1 MEIGLSQWSFHRS
14 ILGGSR
20 EDYDRYLQEL
30 HSDNPDR
37 ILRGDMDSISFL
49 NTANGLGV
57 TTVDLVN
64 ILFFSR
70 ATDLAWLKEYRG
82 RADELG
88 IKFGCLMCD
97 ELGNLGASLTS
108 ERNASLKKHFMWLQ
122 AASELGCSMLRVNAY
137 GDGTYLNQLKQCAQ
151 TISALADC
159 AKGYGIKIV
168 IENHG
173 FASNNGAWLA
183 MLIEEV
189 GKENVGVYLDFDNF
203 FMGGWHHDPKRYY
216 DRTQGVIDLAPYT
229 FGVSA
234 KSYNFDESGNELTV
248 DFEKYIGILRNNG
261 FDGVVSAEYEGDA
274 LSEFD
279 GVTKTISLIE
289 KNIS

>member
-14 ILGGSR
+14 ILGRSR

-30 HSDNPDR
+30 HSDNPDT

-49 NTANGLGV
+49 NTVNGLGV

-70 ATDLAWLKEYRG
+70 ATDLAWLKEYRN
-82 RADELG
+82 RAEELG

-97 ELGNLGASLTS
+97 ELGNLGASLAS
-108 ERNASLKKHFMWLQ
+108 ERNASLEKHLIWLQ
-122 AASELGCSMLRVNAY
+122 VASELGCSMLRVNAY
-137 GDGTYLNQLKQCAQ
+137 GDGTYLNQMKQCAQ

-159 AKGYGIKIV
+159 AINYGIKIV

-173 FASNNGAWLA
+173 FSSNNGAWLA

-189 GKENVGVYLDFDNF
+189 GRENVGVYLDFDNF
-203 FMGGWHHDPKRYY
+203 FMGGWHHDPKRHY

-234 KSYNFDESGNELTV
+234 KSYNFDENGNELTV
-248 DFEKYIGILRNNG
+248 DFKKYIEILREHD
-261 FDGVVSAEYEGDA
+261 FDGVVSAEYEGDV
-274 LSEFD
+274 LSEFE
-279 GVTKTISLIE
+279 GTKKTINLIE
-289 KNIS
+289 RTIS